1 MKLLKFWLLAISVVT
16 GAFGSA
22 KTQKRLPYKFYPE
35 DMHFKAY
42 FSLPFKERQEL
53 VGSVKLI
60 KSIPDITPVT
70 KVEKGLLNED
80 VFALAVREKAKLVS
94 GIHFRVSYGQIEAF
108 RRINVKVML
117 EKAENISQV
126 ISGIMKK
133 PDYILVSEEL
143 DIAKLNELLSMEDP
157 GVEFERYPLRFSP
170 DMPAGAVSNLE
181 SAAKRPEKTD
191 LRILSYNILAQIFN
205 HQPLTEFRVDG
216 IVRTIKHLAP
226 DIAGLQEVDKFWYK
240 TLEKPLEPYRFVK
253 QKSPEQ
259 QGNVSCNI
267 IYDSRR
273 YRQLDGGVLK
283 FTDLWLR
290 CFHWALFED
299 MTNGRRFIVS
309 NTHWALTAEKRT
321 DNAKVMAK
329 YVRMLEKKYRV
340 PVICTGDFNCRT
352 YNQELQL
359 FLEKSGM
366 QDSVKVADRRENS
379 DLGSCFYISYFNQP
393 ARKGHIDHVT
403 VPSGVRVLSSR
414 LVLDK
419 QLLKDSDHLPLIVD
433 LSLSK

>member
-42 FSLPFKERQEL
+42 FSLPFKERQEV

-70 KVEKGLLNED
+70 KVENGLLNED

-108 RRINVKVML
+108 RKINVKVML
-117 EKAENISQV
+117 EKAENISEV

-143 DIAKLNELLSMEDP
+143 DIAKLNELLLLEDP
-157 GVEFERYPLRFSP
+157 GVEFEHYPFRFAP

-181 SAAKRPEKTD
+181 SAAERPEKTD
-191 LRILSYNILAQIFN
+191 LRILSYNILAEIFN
-205 HQPLTEFRVDG
+205 HQPLAKFRVDG

-226 DIAGLQEVDKFWYK
+226 DIAGLQEVDKIWYK

-253 QKSPEQ
+253 QKSPEL

-273 YRQLDGGVLK
+273 FRQLDGGVLK
-283 FTDLWLR
+283 FTDMWLR
-290 CFHWALFED
+290 CFHWAMFED
-299 MTNGRRFIVS
+299 LTNGRRFIVS
-309 NTHWALTAEKRT
+309 NTHWALTVEKRI
-321 DNAKVMAK
+321 DNAKVMVE
-329 YVRMLEKKYRV
+329 YIRMLEKKYGV
-340 PVICTGDFNCRT
+340 PVFCTGDFNCRT

-359 FLEKSGM
+359 FLNKSGM
-366 QDSVKVADRRENS
+366 MDSVAIAGQKENP
-379 DLGSCFYISYFNQP
+379 DLGSCFSITYFSHP
-393 ARKGHIDHVT
+393 ARKGHIDHVI
-403 VPSGVRVLSSR
+403 VPAGTQVLSSR

-419 QLLKDSDHLPLIVD
+419 KLLKDSDHLPLVVD
-433 LSLSK
+433 LSL